1 MFGLSNEI
9 IGKINNITNKY
20 SKTFVLFGS
29 RARGDYKKNSDID
42 IAIIEETE
50 QNENA
55 IICQSA
61 DNSYSLY
68 VSIPFCPTRCSY
80 CSFVFHTQSSHSPHI
95 LCLFLVPNPQNA
107 HSFSKLSTASSK
119 QVKSCPATGLA
130 SSNG

>member
-50 QNENA
+50 QNEKYKIMNEFDELDIA
-55 IICQSA
+55 YKIDLIFIQ
-61 DNSYSLY
+61 D
-68 VSIPFCPTRCSY
+68 I
-80 CSFVFHTQSSHSPHI
+80 
-95 LCLFLVPNPQNA
+95 QNEN
-107 HSFSKLSTASSK
+107 FIKEIK
-119 QVKSCPATGLA
+119 KDGIKI
-130 SSNG
+130 